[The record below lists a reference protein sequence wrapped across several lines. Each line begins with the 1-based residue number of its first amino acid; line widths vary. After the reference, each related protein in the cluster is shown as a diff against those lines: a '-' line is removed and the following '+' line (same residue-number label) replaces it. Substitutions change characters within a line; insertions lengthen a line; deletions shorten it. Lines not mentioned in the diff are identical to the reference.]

1 MTGWFFWAF
10 AVAIFLSLFSCLL
23 LARITMAGIDRKV
36 LNSTGHHPCAWDEFG
51 VRLMFYAYGIVLPE
65 RQAMRLQRIFD
76 VANVRKYATRRD
88 KLISIFFF
96 YPGCFFLD
104 LFLRMSC
111 SDLDVF

>member
-1 MTGWFFWAF
+1 
-10 AVAIFLSLFSCLL
+10 
-23 LARITMAGIDRKV
+23 MAGIDRKV
-36 LNSTGHHPCAWDEFG
+36 LNSTGKHPCAWDEFG
-51 VRLMFYAYGIVLPE
+51 VRSMFYAYGIVLPE

-88 KLISIFFF
+88 KLLSIFFF